1 VRIIIDINKHYPHKC
16 CDLPTIMRQIN
27 DVIKEGFESENSYG
41 RHFCCVTR
49 FAMDGTAVY
58 CDLLK
63 SGTHKILVET
73 R

>member
-1 VRIIIDINKHYPHKC
+1 
-16 CDLPTIMRQIN
+16 MRQIN